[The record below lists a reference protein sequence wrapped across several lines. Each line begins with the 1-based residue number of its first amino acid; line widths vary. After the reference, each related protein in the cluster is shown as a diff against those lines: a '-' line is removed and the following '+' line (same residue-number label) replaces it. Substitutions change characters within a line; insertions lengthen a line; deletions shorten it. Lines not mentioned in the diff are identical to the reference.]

1 MRGGSLLLMEDFCE
15 KHIPSACERN
25 SVQLVLQGESNN
37 VLGRVAVLGAGT
49 EPEWEALP
57 DALGVAEG
65 KHLED
70 PESDG
75 REVDEAF
82 VGFELSSDLAA
93 ILLPRAVQVLVA
105 GSAPDLGHS
114 LEPEGV
120 AEAAEDLDQCFEGNL
135 DLEAEA
141 VSVEDRLGAERSVG
155 GDKKALGAVGIQAQH
170 EANE

>member
-1 MRGGSLLLMEDFCE
+1 
-15 KHIPSACERN
+15 
-25 SVQLVLQGESNN
+25 VQLVLQGESNN

-82 VGFELSSDLAA
+82 VGFELSSDL
-93 ILLPRAVQVLVA
+93 
-105 GSAPDLGHS
+105 
-114 LEPEGV
+114 
-120 AEAAEDLDQCFEGNL
+120 
-135 DLEAEA
+135 
-141 VSVEDRLGAERSVG
+141 
-155 GDKKALGAVGIQAQH
+155 
-170 EANE
+170 